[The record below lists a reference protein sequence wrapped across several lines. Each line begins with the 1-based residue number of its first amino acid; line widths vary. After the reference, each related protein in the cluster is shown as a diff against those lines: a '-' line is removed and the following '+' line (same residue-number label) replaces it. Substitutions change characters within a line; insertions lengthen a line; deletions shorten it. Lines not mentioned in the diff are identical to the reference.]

1 MPVHDWTKVED
12 GIFHSFHTWWL
23 VGLCD
28 VLNGG
33 VLPESF
39 YALPEQDAGPGIP
52 DVVALQRQDHANG
65 SNGAGGTALSV
76 VAPKVRFRDR
86 AERKRKLQPRQ
97 RRIAIRHV
105 SGDGIVAFIEIVSPG
120 NKSSRR
126 AIRKFVQKSTAFI
139 EQEIHL
145 LVLDLFPPGGLDPR
159 GLHPLIWAPFHRTDF
174 HLPRDKPLTL
184 AAYNAAIPE
193 AFVEPVAVGDRLPK
207 MPLFLS
213 EDDYVNVP
221 LEASYQAAWSK
232 VPKRWRDAMP
242 SPTRKTSHGRG
253 S

>member
-12 GIFHSFHTWWL
+12 GIFHDFHLEWISCL
-23 VGLCD
+23 KQE
-28 VLNGG
+28 LNNG
-33 VLPESF
+33 VLPDSF
-39 YALPEQDAGPGIP
+39 YALAEQDAGPGIP
-52 DVVALQRQDHANG
+52 DVLTLQRQDHANG

-145 LVLDLFPPGGLDPR
+145 LVLDLFPPGGLDPARIPPPPHLARRSTAPISPSPAGQAADTCGVQCRDSR
-159 GLHPLIWAPFHRTDF
+159 GALRRTGRRRG
-174 HLPRDKPLTL
+174 P
-184 AAYNAAIPE
+184 A
-193 AFVEPVAVGDRLPK
+193 PK
-207 MPLFLS
+207 MPLFL
-213 EDDYVNVP
+213 
-221 LEASYQAAWSK
+221 
-232 VPKRWRDAMP
+232 PK
-242 SPTRKTSHGRG
+242 TTT
-253 S
+253 